1 MFEALGIGRIKG
13 DNYKISQESD
23 FLVYEANQPTIWKVI
38 DALKKDTG
46 THRPREKETE
56 REIERRKERETERQ
70 KQTERYREKQRD
82 TQRDEGDENRTIG
95 LHRRTTTKSMILM
108 NVIERKSRKNENH

>member
-1 MFEALGIGRIKG
+1 MRNNRLFEALGIGRIKG

-56 REIERRKERETERQ
+56 RDREKEKERDREAETDRDIQRETEGY
-70 KQTERYREKQRD
+70 TER
-82 TQRDEGDENRTIG
+82 
-95 LHRRTTTKSMILM
+95 
-108 NVIERKSRKNENH
+108 